1 MTGELIFYAEDGK
14 PVFSDE
20 YYEIEKD
27 FVDIEPVTTL
37 GGDIGSDEVMELYPE
52 NDLTWPEL

>member
-37 GGDIGSDEVMELYPE
+37 GEDIGSDEVLELYPE
-52 NDLTWPEL
+52 NDLIWPEL